1 MIRLLNDNDYDV
13 FMDYVKREKELNLF
27 IIGDAENYGFN
38 NEFQKLWG
46 EFNQKGELI
55 GVLLKYFENFIFYS
69 RDEFDVKGFYDIMK
83 SEDFEMLSG
92 EKSIV
97 ERFEKLHNFSKKRD
111 TYFCKLDEGSK
122 LEENELLAKVKK
134 VELKDVDRIIE
145 LTKLIKEFSE
155 NISEE
160 SIRRKFEDNTG
171 RGYFI
176 EEDGKMV
183 SIVQTT
189 AENSTSA
196 MIVGV
201 CTHPDYR
208 KRGYATAC
216 MTKLCRTLLN
226 EGKSLCLFYDNPK
239 AGKIYKR
246 LGFKDIGIWTMYSR

>member
-1 MIRLLNDNDYDV
+1 MIRLLNNEDYDIL
-13 FMDYVKREKELNLF
+13 MEYVKKEKELNLF
-27 IIGDAENYGFN
+27 IIGDVENYGFN

-69 RDEFDVKGFYDIMK
+69 RDEFDIEGFYNILK
-83 SEDFEMLSG
+83 NEDFKRLSG

-97 ERFEKLHNFSKKRD
+97 EAFEKLHSFSKKRD
-111 TYFCKLDEGSK
+111 TYFCKLDEDTK
-122 LEENELLAKVKK
+122 LEENELLAKVRK
-134 VELKDVDRIIE
+134 VELENVDE
-145 LTKLIKEFSE
+145 LIKLYKLIEEFS
-155 NISEE
+155 NDVSDE
-160 SIRRKFEDNTG
+160 SIRKKYEDNTG
-171 RGYFI
+171 RGYYI

-183 SIVQTT
+183 SVAQTT

-216 MTKLCRTLLN
+216 MTKLCKTLLN

>member
-1 MIRLLNDNDYDV
+1 MIRLLNNEDYDIL
-13 FMDYVKREKELNLF
+13 MEYIKKEKELNLF
-27 IIGDAENYGFN
+27 IIGDVENYGFN

-55 GVLLKYFENFIFYS
+55 GVLLKYFESFIFYS
-69 RDEFDVKGFYDIMK
+69 RDEFDVEGFYNIMK
-83 SEDFEMLSG
+83 NEEFKLLSG

-97 ERFEKLHNFSKKRD
+97 EKFEKLHSFSKKRD
-111 TYFCKLDEGSK
+111 TYFCKLDKGSK
-122 LEENELLAKVKK
+122 LEENELLANVRK
-134 VELKDVDRIIE
+134 VELENVDEIVK
-145 LTKLIKEFSE
+145 LYKLIEEFSRD
-155 NISEE
+155 ISEE
-160 SIRRKFEDNTG
+160 SIRKKFEDNTG
-171 RGYFI
+171 RGYYI

-183 SIVQTT
+183 SVAQTT

-216 MTKLCRTLLN
+216 MTKLCKALLN

-239 AGKIYKR
+239 AGRIYKR
-246 LGFKDIGIWTMYSR
+246 LGFKDMGIWTMYNK